1 MDVPNLAFE
10 MKLRDVTGWENYH
23 IYDMF
28 WTKEDMVQEL
38 YENGFYVEY
47 VIAVGSGMMEE
58 MPDDYKTQP
67 VSWTFGAVR
76 KQEG

>member
-1 MDVPNLAFE
+1 
-10 MKLRDVTGWENYH
+10 
-23 IYDMF
+23 MF